1 MGLFSMFLFGRRG
14 EGAITGGL
22 IEFRG
27 ERTDQ
32 LTPAVSLMSRA
43 RWLAQ

>member
-27 ERTDQ
+27 ERIDQ
-32 LTPAVSLMSRA
+32 LTPGDLVDFRASL
-43 RWLAQ
+43 LAQ